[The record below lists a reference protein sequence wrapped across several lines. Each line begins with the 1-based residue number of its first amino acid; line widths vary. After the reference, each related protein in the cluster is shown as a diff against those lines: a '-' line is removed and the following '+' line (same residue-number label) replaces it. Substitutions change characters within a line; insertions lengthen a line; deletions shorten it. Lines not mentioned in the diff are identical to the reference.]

1 MFLEVKC
8 ILYIYKSFILCSPD
22 PLQRSTEELDWIRH
36 VLYFDTLD
44 KTGIETLLVDEDE
57 GLLLSG

>member
-44 KTGIETLLVDEDE
+44 KTGIETLLVDEDD
-57 GLLLSG
+57 